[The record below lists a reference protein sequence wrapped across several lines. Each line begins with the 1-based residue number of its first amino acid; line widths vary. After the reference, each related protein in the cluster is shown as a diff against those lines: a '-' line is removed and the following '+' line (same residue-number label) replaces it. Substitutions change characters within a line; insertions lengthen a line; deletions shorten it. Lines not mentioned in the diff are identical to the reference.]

1 MEGRDGGGAVVL
13 LAYLGSRR
21 GEQRPHNLGKNPR
34 EDMREDLAHD
44 HVYELVYQS
53 VLLRWGA
60 SRSPDVREKSIRAS
74 GEPAHGAAS
83 MGRNS
88 VKITNEC
95 GNSPE
100 LMEH

>member
-1 MEGRDGGGAVVL
+1 MEGRDVGGAVVL

-21 GEQRPHNLGKNPR
+21 GEKRPHDLCKNPR

-44 HVYELVYQS
+44 NVYELVYHS
-53 VLLRWGA
+53 VLLRWGT

-88 VKITNEC
+88 VKVTNKL
-95 GNSPE
+95 GNNPE